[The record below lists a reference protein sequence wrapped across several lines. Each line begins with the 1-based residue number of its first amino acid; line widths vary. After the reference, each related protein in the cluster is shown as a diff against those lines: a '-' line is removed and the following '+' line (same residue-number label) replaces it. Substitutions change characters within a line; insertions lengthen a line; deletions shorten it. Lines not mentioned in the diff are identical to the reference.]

1 MKGGPMDLEAES
13 TRIKV
18 EPGVTEDIII
28 LCNKLLELQDQIK
41 KCEANLKSLKEEQRL
56 YSEQEIPN
64 LMQQA
69 GISMLKLKNGE
80 SVEVKPM
87 YAAKI
92 PVSRQDEAYNWLRMK
107 GFGSLIKNNVTLTFG
122 KDEDKTATAIFEDL
136 KSKGHNVIQKA
147 KVEPQTLKAF
157 AKEQIQNGQEIPMD
171 LFGVY
176 VANKTIIKEKEKN

>member
-1 MKGGPMDLEAES
+1 MDLEAES
-13 TRIKV
+13 TRIKA

-28 LCNKLLELQDQIK
+28 LCNKLLELQNQIK
-41 KCEANLKSLKEEQRL
+41 KCEANLKSLNEQQRL

-80 SVEVKPM
+80 SVEVKPF

-92 PVSRQDEAYNWLRMK
+92 PVSRQEEAFNWLRK
-107 GFGSLIKNNVTLTFG
+107 QGFGSLIKNNVILTFN
-122 KDEDKTATAIFEDL
+122 KDEDKTAVEVFEDL
-136 KSKGHNVIQKA
+136 QSKGHNVIQKA
-147 KVEPQTLKAF
+147 KVESQTLKAF
-157 AKEQIQNGQEIPMD
+157 AKEQVQNGHEIPMD

>member
-1 MKGGPMDLEAES
+1 MDLEAES

-28 LCNKLLELQDQIK
+28 LCNKLLELQNQIK
-41 KCEANLKSLKEEQRL
+41 KCEANLKSLNEEQRL

-69 GISMLKLKNGE
+69 GISMLKLKN
-80 SVEVKPM
+80 
-87 YAAKI
+87 